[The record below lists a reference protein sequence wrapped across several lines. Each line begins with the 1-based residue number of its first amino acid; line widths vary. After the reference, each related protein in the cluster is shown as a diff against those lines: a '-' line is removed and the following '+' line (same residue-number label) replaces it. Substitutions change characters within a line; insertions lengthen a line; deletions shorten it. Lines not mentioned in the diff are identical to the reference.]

1 MATNFSVADG
11 VKVIAEN
18 SNQEQLEEFGKR
30 FPRLAIMI
38 AKCVATAGDDFV
50 ELMSY
55 IPAHVTA
62 QKVNKSIKE
71 NAVSD
76 GSDEEAIEEPEEVEE
91 DKAEEPKPAPKK
103 RGRKPKAKPEPEP
116 EPEEV
121 EEDDDSDDD
130 GYASKTAKEL
140 YNECKKRGLNVEP
153 RKSKNVY
160 IEALEAD
167 DAKGDDDSDDDDDD
181 DWDI

>member
-1 MATNFSVADG
+1 MATNFSIADG

-18 SNQEQLEEFGKR
+18 QNQEQLEEFGKR

-38 AKCVATAGDDFV
+38 SKCVAKAGDDFV

-55 IPAHVTA
+55 IPSHVTA
-62 QKVNKSIKE
+62 QKVNKSIKD

-76 GSDEEAIEEPEEVEE
+76 GSDEEPIEEAEGE
-91 DKAEEPKPAPKK
+91 KAEPEKPASKK

-116 EPEEV
+116 EPEPV
-121 EEDDDSDDD
+121 DDDEDDADDD
-130 GYASKTAKEL
+130 GYQSKTAKEL
-140 YNECKKRGLNVEP
+140 YNECKKRGLKVEP

-167 DAKGDDDSDDDDDD
+167 DAKGDDDDEDDD